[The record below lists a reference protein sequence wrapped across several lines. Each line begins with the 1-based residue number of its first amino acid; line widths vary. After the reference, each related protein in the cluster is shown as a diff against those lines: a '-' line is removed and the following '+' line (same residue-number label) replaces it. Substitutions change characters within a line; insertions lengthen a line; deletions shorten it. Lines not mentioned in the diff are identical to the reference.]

1 MPLIFTNF
9 IIANFNP
16 SQTMF
21 HIPEK
26 SKNMKN
32 LKIKIGERV
41 LNSLKIGKNENF
53 EVVLEI
59 NEDENS
65 DKIVIIGSKFGFGIF
80 QNSEK
85 LKSKDYDQLKLF

>member
-1 MPLIFTNF
+1 
-9 IIANFNP
+9 
-16 SQTMF
+16 MF

-59 NEDENS
+59 NVDEVS
-65 DKIVIIGSKFGFGIF
+65 DNIVIIGSKFGYGIF
-80 QNSEK
+80 ENSDR